1 MGHWITWRRGT
12 FVGRFCLLV
21 LAAAVW
27 ACGEDVPL
35 PEPSGHVDLEVGDAP
50 ARGPS
55 DAPVAIVEFAD
66 FECPYCRAAAPVIR
80 DLLAEFP
87 EDLQVAFR
95 HFPAS
100 PSMHPNALP
109 AALAAECARRQGR
122 FWEMADRLMAS
133 ALDDE
138 TLRRH
143 AREIGDLD
151 LDEWDRCRRSEE
163 ARSRVQAD
171 LDLGRRFGVDVTP
184 TFIVNGAVYR
194 GLLSLPVFRRLVE
207 DALAEAQA
215 NGSAP

>member
-1 MGHWITWRRGT
+1 MGRL
-12 FVGRFCLLV
+12 CLSVLV
-21 LAAAVW
+21 AAVW
-27 ACGEDVPL
+27 ACGEDAPL
-35 PEPSGHVDLEVGDAP
+35 PEPSGHADLEVGDAP
-50 ARGPS
+50 LRGPP
-55 DAPVAIVEFAD
+55 DAPVLLVEFLD

-87 EDLQVAFR
+87 KELRVAFR

-151 LDEWDRCRRSEE
+151 LDAWDRCRDSED
-163 ARSRVQAD
+163 ARARVQGD
-171 LDLGRRFGVDVTP
+171 LDLGRSHGVDVTP
-184 TFIVNGAVYR
+184 TFVVNGAVYR
-194 GLLSLPVFRRLVE
+194 GYLSLPVFRRIVE
-207 DALAEAQA
+207 EALSQVRAD
-215 NGSAP
+215 GSAP